1 MKEMEAAE
9 RYFEEADEEEE
20 EEEDNSQSDSLQ
32 RIASYGDEDEDGED
46 QKEFETYP
54 SSSDDSVAHEKLG
67 GLGGDNGSQEQKPA
81 FAPKRRRSNGFDEGQ
96 LPCPDGRDGPLD
108 DFDSKGDDH
117 EPLPPL
123 RPRFESDEDV
133 TADVFFRNRKPSPRD
148 QGEHKLDAEPD
159 SPAAKASMN
168 GVGTGISFAMKKKA
182 RLQRSV

>member
-1 MKEMEAAE
+1 MKEMEASEA
-9 RYFEEADEEEE
+9 YFEDVD

-32 RIASYGDEDEDGED
+32 RIASYGDEDEAGED

-67 GLGGDNGSQEQKPA
+67 GAGGDNGSQEQKPA
-81 FAPKRRRSNGFDEGQ
+81 FAPKRRRSNGFDEGA
-96 LPCPDGRDGPLD
+96 LPCPTVDE
-108 DFDSKGDDH
+108 FDSKGDEN

-148 QGEHKLDAEPD
+148 QGEHKLGSEPV

-168 GVGTGISFAMKKKA
+168 GVGAGISFAMKKKA
-182 RLQRSV
+182 RLQRSA